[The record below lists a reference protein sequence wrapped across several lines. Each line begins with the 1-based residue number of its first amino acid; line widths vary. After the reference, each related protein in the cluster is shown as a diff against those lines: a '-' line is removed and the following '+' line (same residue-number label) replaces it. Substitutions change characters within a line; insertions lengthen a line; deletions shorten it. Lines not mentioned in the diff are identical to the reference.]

1 MLPLNNELE
10 HIKIILHPAFKG
22 DILWHF
28 VWPPCWKGK
37 ITFWSRDH
45 LRTYSFQ
52 ENGAGLKIT
61 GHFILFKIRPTDRF
75 RRQNH
80 ITCIFIK
87 TMSHDLLAQLA
98 YFTGTPS
105 GSFFEGESAQAVKS
119 QSLSTT
125 VLYPGQH
132 WSTSSCKTYFVRR
145 NWRIAPINPWL
156 A

>member
-1 MLPLNNELE
+1 MNWNT
-10 HIKIILHPAFKG
+10 KIILHPAFKG

-28 VWPPCWKGK
+28 AWPPCWKGK
-37 ITFWSRDH
+37 NHILVTWPATNLLISRKWC
-45 LRTYSFQ
+45 RF
-52 ENGAGLKIT
+52 ENHKSLLFCLKYDPLIV
-61 GHFILFKIRPTDRF
+61 F

-80 ITCIFIK
+80 IACIFIK

-98 YFTGTPS
+98 YFIGTS
-105 GSFFEGESAQAVKS
+105 RGSSLGGESTQVVES

-125 VLYPGQH
+125 VLYPEQH

>member
-1 MLPLNNELE
+1 MNWNT
-10 HIKIILHPAFKG
+10 KIILHPAFKG

-28 VWPPCWKGK
+28 AWPPCWKGK
-37 ITFWSRDH
+37 NHILVTWPATNLLISRKWC
-45 LRTYSFQ
+45 RF
-52 ENGAGLKIT
+52 ENHKSLLFCLKYDPLIV
-61 GHFILFKIRPTDRF
+61 F

-87 TMSHDLLAQLA
+87 TISHDLLAQLA
-98 YFTGTPS
+98 YFIRTPG
-105 GSFFEGESAQAVKS
+105 GSFLGGESAQAVKS

-125 VLYPGQH
+125 VLYPEQH
-132 WSTSSCKTYFVRR
+132 WSTSSCKTHFVRR

>member
-1 MLPLNNELE
+1 MALCMAAMLKGQNHILVTWPATNLLISRKWCRSGAHQIWWAPVPVWKSQVTLFCSKYDPL
-10 HIKIILHPAFKG
+10 I
-22 DILWHF
+22 
-28 VWPPCWKGK
+28 V
-37 ITFWSRDH
+37 
-45 LRTYSFQ
+45 
-52 ENGAGLKIT
+52 
-61 GHFILFKIRPTDRF
+61 F

-119 QSLSTT
+119 QSLSKT